1 MDVGI
6 LPVKSLVLAKQRI
19 AAQLGD
25 EARRALASA
34 LLDDARALCADGDWI
49 RWWVV
54 TADPAV
60 ERRARRFEFG
70 VIEDPG
76 GGLNPALRTAVAYSG
91 ERGAT
96 SITIVPADVPLGTRA
111 DLMDIFDVG
120 ATSDM
125 VVVPAA
131 RDGGTNALYMSRAGL
146 IEPAFGPR
154 SLQAH
159 LEHASA
165 AKLRCSILRLPRLEL
180 DIDRAEDLADL
191 LARPEAAATAAGRA
205 AAHWTARSG
214 RTDQVL

>member
-6 LPVKSLVLAKQRI
+6 LPVKSLVFAKQRI
-19 AAQLGD
+19 ADELGD
-25 EARRALASA
+25 EARRAVASA
-34 LLDDARALCADGDWI
+34 LLDDALGLCTAGEWI

-54 TADPAV
+54 TADPVV
-60 ERRARRFEFG
+60 ERRARRFGFG

-76 GGLNPALRTAVAYSG
+76 GGLNPALRAAVAYAG

-96 SITIVPADVPLGTRA
+96 SITIVPADVPLGTRT
-111 DLMDIFDVG
+111 DLLDIFDVG
-120 ATSDM
+120 ATSEM
-125 VVVPAA
+125 VVVPAL

-159 LEHASA
+159 LAHASE

-180 DIDRAEDLADL
+180 DIDRAGDIADL
-191 LARPEAAATAAGRA
+191 LERPGAAETAAGRA
-205 AAHWTARSG
+205 AAHWTARAG
-214 RTDQVL
+214 RTD